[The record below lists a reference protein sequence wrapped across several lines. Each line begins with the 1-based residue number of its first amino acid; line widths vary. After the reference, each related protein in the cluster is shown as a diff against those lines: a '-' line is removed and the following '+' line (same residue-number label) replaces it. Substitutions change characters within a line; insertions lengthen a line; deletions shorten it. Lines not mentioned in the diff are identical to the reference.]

1 MFTSSSAILAQ
12 LRPETTVTGCA
23 GVKLQKR
30 SGLHSLFC
38 FFLNKRR
45 QGHEPELAFVRW
57 LTPARKPAH
66 AEGIQLTA
74 LKYAMV
80 KLKGIRA
87 KVFQTDIVSLNSIIG
102 LCFIQPDPL
111 DAKVF
116 YYNHWIGNTA
126 NDDPRHPQSVM
137 SR

>member
-1 MFTSSSAILAQ
+1 MLCRGETANEVWFAQ
-12 LRPETTVTGCA
+12 L
-23 GVKLQKR
+23 L
-30 SGLHSLFC
+30 LLFSY
-38 FFLNKRR
+38 KTR
-45 QGHEPELAFVRW
+45 QGHEPEVAFVCW

-66 AEGIQLTA
+66 AKGIQLTA

-87 KVFQTDIVSLNSIIG
+87 QVFQTDIVPLDSIIG
-102 LCFIQPDPL
+102 PCFIQPDPL

-126 NDDPRHPQSVM
+126 NDDPRHTQSVM
-137 SR
+137 